1 MIQLNGKLVIPT
13 RFPDNTTQVWKLD
26 LPDTAMVR
34 YTYEG
39 DAELFQ
45 LFQLLD
51 LLRTDPNRVI
61 SLYVDYFPYAR
72 QDKPIANNSCFS
84 LHTLLDIL
92 NTRVDFIYTI
102 DVHNPHA
109 FFGYDF
115 VLMNELPI
123 IDDIASRNGADIV
136 VFPDSGAASRY
147 KTTKPSYFASKVR
160 NQETGEITG
169 MTLPE
174 LPRDVTILV
183 CDDIAD
189 GASTHIKLAELLKK
203 YNPADIILYVSHSIF
218 SKGTAI
224 VHKAGYS
231 KIFDKY
237 GLFSEAP
244 FSI

>member
-72 QDKPIANNSCFS
+72 QDKPIANDSCFS
-84 LHTLLDIL
+84 LLTLVDIL

-102 DVHNPHA
+102 DVHNPNK
-109 FFGYDF
+109 FLGYDF

-147 KTTKPSYFASKVR
+147 KTTKPAYFASKVR

-183 CDDIAD
+183 CDDICD
-189 GASTHIKLAELLKK
+189 GGKTFVELSKLMQEYSPKK
-203 YNPADIILYVSHSIF
+203 MILYVSHGIF
-218 SKGTAI
+218 SKGI
-224 VHKAGYS
+224 NVLHDAGYS
-231 KIFDKY
+231 VIEDHI
-237 GLFSEAP
+237 GIVST
-244 FSI
+244 I